1 MRRRKNNDKKV
12 LFSPRETRASANKR
26 SFGRNNRNNK
36 NNFPTHRRE
45 YNNKGKKTN
54 SLTVLLMILALVAF
68 IAGAGFGI
76 SLSFDDG
83 SNDGPHVVNV
93 TKEMTTNLNNTTQV
107 YFDEELD
114 DIDFNDN
121 ETLAELNIT
130 ETPSY

>member
-1 MRRRKNNDKKV
+1 MRRRKNNDKRV
-12 LFSPRETRASANKR
+12 LVSPREIRSSSNKR
-26 SFGRNNRNNK
+26 RFRRNNRNN
-36 NNFPTHRRE
+36 NFNSNPRRGDH
-45 YNNKGKKTN
+45 KPKKTN
-54 SLTVLLMILALVAF
+54 GLTLLLMILALVAF

-76 SLSFDDG
+76 SLSLDDG
-83 SNDGPHVVNV
+83 SDDGPHVVNV
-93 TKEMTTNLNNTTQV
+93 TKEMTTNLNNTTPV